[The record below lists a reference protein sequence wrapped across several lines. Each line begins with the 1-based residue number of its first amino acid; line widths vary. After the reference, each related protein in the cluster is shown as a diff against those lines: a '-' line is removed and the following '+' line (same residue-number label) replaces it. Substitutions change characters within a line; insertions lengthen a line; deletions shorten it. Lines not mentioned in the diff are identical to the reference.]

1 MMLTQTNLKQQ
12 LITKIETVQSQLGGI
27 DGSPVTN
34 IKIKPDLAEEIETMV
49 VQLEAKNPNYRP
61 LLHNPLLLNGSWL
74 LLYSTAREI
83 RSLASLPLGLK
94 VGKIYQIIDVN
105 SRQFFNQAFV
115 RHPLRLISG
124 YVKVTATFEPVV
136 DDNKLPNNRLN
147 VFFQQRYIAISN
159 IIGLKT
165 PQLEPARVVPARNPV
180 GRIPSLEI
188 TYLDETFR
196 IGRGGDGSL
205 FVLIKSELE

>member
-12 LITKIETVQSQLGGI
+12 LMTKIETVQSQLGRI
-27 DGSPVTN
+27 DGSPATN
-34 IKIKPDLAEEIETMV
+34 LKIKPDLAEEIETMV

-61 LLHNPLLLNGSWL
+61 LLYNPLLLNGSWL

-94 VGKIYQIIDVN
+94 VGKIYQMIDVE

-115 RHPLRLISG
+115 RHPLGLISG
-124 YVKVTATFEPVV
+124 YVKVTATFEPVI

-159 IIGLKT
+159 IIGVKT

-205 FVLIKSELE
+205 FVLRKSELE

>member
-1 MMLTQTNLKQQ
+1 MMLTQTDLKQQ
-12 LITKIETVQSQLGGI
+12 LIAKIEAVQSQLGGLN
-27 DGSPVTN
+27 GSPVTN
-34 IKIKPDLAEEIETMV
+34 VKIKPALAEEIEAMV

-61 LLHNPLLLNGSWL
+61 LLHNPLLLNGAWL

-94 VGKIYQIIDVN
+94 VGKIYQIIDVE

-115 RHPLRLISG
+115 KHPLGLISG

-159 IIGLKT
+159 IVGVKT

-205 FVLIKSELE
+205 FVLIKSELG